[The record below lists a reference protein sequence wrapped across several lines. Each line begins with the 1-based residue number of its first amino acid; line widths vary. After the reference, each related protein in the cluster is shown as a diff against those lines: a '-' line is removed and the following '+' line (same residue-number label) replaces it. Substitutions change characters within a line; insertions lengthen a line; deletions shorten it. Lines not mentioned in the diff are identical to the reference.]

1 MTRRYKKK
9 IGKYRGTRS
18 CGGGN
23 AKNRRGS
30 GNKGGKGNAGKGKHN
45 KHKWTYVVV
54 YERDRI
60 GRRGFVPLT
69 KERNDLE
76 AINLWEINRMV
87 EQGKLQKEK
96 DRYVLDFK
104 GKILGSGFIKYPM
117 KIKAASI
124 TDRAKK
130 KIESKGGIVEATEV
144 PKE

>member
-60 GRRGFVPLT
+60 GRRGFIPLT
-69 KERNDLE
+69 RERNDLD

-87 EQGKLQKEK
+87 EEGKLQKEK
-96 DRYVLDFK
+96 DRYVLDFN

-117 KIKAASI
+117 KVKAASI

-130 KIESKGGIVEATEV
+130 KIESKGGIVEATEI